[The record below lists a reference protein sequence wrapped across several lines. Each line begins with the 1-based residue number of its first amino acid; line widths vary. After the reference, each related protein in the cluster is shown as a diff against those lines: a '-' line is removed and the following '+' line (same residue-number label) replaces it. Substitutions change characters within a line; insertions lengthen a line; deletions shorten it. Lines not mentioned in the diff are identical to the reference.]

1 VIRRSIRWQQQRR
14 MNQMD
19 QVPQGTFLR
28 SKQAVTVATDFLN
41 WLTGHGI
48 ELRELEQEHVDAWQ
62 VTGPSTRLIA
72 DRFLSWAMK
81 TRLVRTDLK
90 IQRHRR
96 GTSPRMNAIDQE
108 HAVQRVVHTEELTPR
123 DRAAAILVLVFG
135 QQIEDVVRLTW
146 DEVVVADDLVR
157 VRIGAIEIT
166 LPCPLDEPWRE
177 LAVNPG
183 NDLTA
188 AHPNSNWVFRGYSPG
203 RHIDA
208 SHLRNRLRHV
218 FSTRAA
224 RLGTLHE
231 LTKLA
236 PVAILA
242 EALGYHPTTIER
254 HAADSATAYSRYVA
268 AVRGG

>member
-1 VIRRSIRWQQQRR
+1 MICRVRR
-14 MNQMD
+14 D
-19 QVPQGTFLR
+19 PGL
-28 SKQAVTVATDFLN
+28 
-41 WLTGHGI
+41 
-48 ELRELEQEHVDAWQ
+48 
-62 VTGPSTRLIA
+62 
-72 DRFLSWAMK
+72 
-81 TRLVRTDLK
+81 
-90 IQRHRR
+90 
-96 GTSPRMNAIDQE
+96 
-108 HAVQRVVHTEELTPR
+108 
-123 DRAAAILVLVFG
+123 AILMAAPILRTCSASVRVPPRRIVTKRGSRTFG
-135 QQIEDVVRLTW
+135 RILK
-146 DEVVVADDLVR
+146 VR

-188 AHPNSNWVFRGYSPG
+188 AHPDSNWVFRGYSPG

-236 PVAILA
+236 PVAIL
-242 EALGYHPTTIER
+242 L
-254 HAADSATAYSRYVA
+254 
-268 AVRGG
+268 AVDKRIGGPRA